1 MLNPNRRLKSL
12 WEKDF
17 FANNSS
23 IDPESRGRQLAPELR
38 DKPMYVR
45 CLLLI
50 PKNLVYVFILVI
62 CFAFAAMTYITYTEQ
77 NLREFVTWG
86 KSQRKEVDIHS
97 LYKAF

>member
-12 WEKDF
+12 WEKDY
-17 FANNSS
+17 FANGNSS
-23 IDPESRGRQLAPELR
+23 VDPESRGRQLAPELR

-62 CFAFAAMTYITYTEQ
+62 AFAFAAMTYITYTEQ
-77 NLREFVTWG
+77 NLREFVSWG
-86 KSQRKEVDIHS
+86 RS
-97 LYKAF
+97 